1 MKVKYTI
8 KYRKGQKQKQV
19 TGYIRT
25 PKDLPEGFTSEQF
38 IDWACDKHNLH
49 DSHPLDIKLHNYIN
63 SNFKYDN
70 AKRQRKEEAPSKD
83 S

>member
-8 KYRKGQKQKQV
+8 KYRKGQKSKQV
-19 TGYIRT
+19 TGYVRT
-25 PKDLPEGFTSEQF
+25 PQDLPEGFTSEQF

-49 DSHPLDIKLHNYIN
+49 DSHPLDIKLHSYIN

-70 AKRQRKEEAPSKD
+70 AKRQLKKEAPGKD